1 MHKIIVILIGL
12 ILGLPGVVTMQQA
25 AAEPVQ
31 MEKPAP
37 GKKSAPVNNVVPPC
51 DSSAKT
57 SKPDCNTDA
66 DSLKQPPAMPGERDS
81 VIVPPEVPAEG
92 LPHQQNEKMPDID
105 QRQTPQRH

>member
-1 MHKIIVILIGL
+1 MHKILVILIGL
-12 ILGLPGVVTMQQA
+12 LLGLPGVVTLQQA

-31 MEKPAP
+31 LDKSAP
-37 GKKSAPVNNVVPPC
+37 RKNPAPVNNVVPPC
-51 DSSAKT
+51 DRSAKT

-92 LPHQQNEKMPDID
+92 LPHQQNENMPDID
-105 QRQTPQRH
+105 QRQTAPRH